1 MADAATFNGTR
12 AVGYLGL
19 MYVIIAGSFV
29 DSLLCCDMRRL
40 MLDSIVAKHVVLLLG
55 AIFWVAESQSDGKF
69 GSLLAE
75 ALFVYALFVLS
86 TKSTRWFIMP
96 VLLLTVTD
104 QLLRLY
110 VTSEA
115 AAAARAAPGAARDGA
130 RASAARRARFVVQGA
145 CVTVILAGFISYLA
159 KQMAEQGDEF
169 SFGTF
174 LLGTAKCRE

>member
-110 VTSEA
+110 VT
-115 AAAARAAPGAARDGA
+115 
-130 RASAARRARFVVQGA
+130 
-145 CVTVILAGFISYLA
+145 VILAGFISYLA